1 VICYS
6 LVLRRY
12 LFKAKTMNPAKL
24 IEKAKTSSFY
34 LWLLNW
40 SFDRMIPFN
49 RPHGFKITEIGSHH
63 VKTRLP
69 YKTKNL
75 NHLKG
80 LHACALATLTEITG
94 GFIFVTQLDPSRY
107 RIILKKLEV
116 DYLYQGK
123 TDATAEFRI
132 SETWMEE
139 NVIAPLRTAASVE
152 VISAVNIQDEKGNK
166 LTQGRATWQIK
177 SWDKVKT
184 KA

>member
-1 VICYS
+1 
-6 LVLRRY
+6 
-12 LFKAKTMNPAKL
+12 MNPAKL

-49 RPHGFKITEIGSHH
+49 RPHGFRIIEIGDYH
-63 VKTRLP
+63 VRTHLP

-94 GFIFVTQLDPSRY
+94 GFIFVTQLDPGKY

-123 TDATAEFRI
+123 TNAFAEFRI
-132 SETWMEE
+132 SDRWMAEK
-139 NVIAPLRTAASVE
+139 VITPLTSAPSVE
-152 VISAVNIQDEKGNK
+152 VVSEVNITDEKGNQ

-177 SWDKVKT
+177 GWDKVKT
-184 KA
+184 KT

>member
-1 VICYS
+1 
-6 LVLRRY
+6 
-12 LFKAKTMNPAKL
+12 MNPAKL

-34 LWLLNW
+34 LWLLNQ

-49 RPHGFKITEIGSHH
+49 RPHGFRITEIGQNH
-63 VKTRLP
+63 VRTRLP

-94 GFIFVTQLDPSRY
+94 GFIFVTWLDPGKY

-123 TDATAEFRI
+123 TNAFAEFRI
-132 SETWMEE
+132 SDTWMAD
-139 NVIAPLRTAASVE
+139 NVINPLQSAASVE
-152 VISAVNIQDEKGNK
+152 VVSAVNIFDEIGNQ
-166 LTQGRATWQIK
+166 LTEGRATWQIK
-177 SWDKVKT
+177 GWDKVKT
-184 KA
+184 KT

>member
-1 VICYS
+1 
-6 LVLRRY
+6 
-12 LFKAKTMNPAKL
+12 MNPAKL

-34 LWLLNW
+34 LWLLNK

-49 RPHGFKITEIGSHH
+49 RPHGFRIIEIGAYH
-63 VKTRLP
+63 VRTRLP

-94 GFIFVTQLDPSRY
+94 GLIFVTQLDPEKY

-116 DYLYQGK
+116 EYKYQGK
-123 TDATAEFRI
+123 TSAFGEFRI
-132 SETWMEE
+132 TDSWMAEK
-139 NVIAPLRTAASVE
+139 VINPLKTAESVE
-152 VISAVNIQDEKGNK
+152 VVSEVNIVDEKGNQ

-177 SWDKVKT
+177 GWDKVKT
-184 KA
+184 KT

>member
-1 VICYS
+1 
-6 LVLRRY
+6 
-12 LFKAKTMNPAKL
+12 MNPAKL

-34 LWLLNW
+34 LRILNW

-49 RPHGFKITEIGSHH
+49 RPHGFRIIEIGNHH
-63 VKTRLP
+63 VRTKLP

-94 GFIFVTQLDPSRY
+94 GFIFVTQLDPKKY

-123 TDATAEFRI
+123 TDAFGEFRI
-132 SETWMEE
+132 TDRWMNEKVIDPLKTSE
-139 NVIAPLRTAASVE
+139 SVE
-152 VISAVNIQDEKGNK
+152 VISEVNIQDEKGNQ

-177 SWDKVKT
+177 RWDKVKT

>member
-1 VICYS
+1 
-6 LVLRRY
+6 
-12 LFKAKTMNPAKL
+12 MNPAKL

-34 LWLLNW
+34 LWLLNR
-40 SFDRMIPFN
+40 SLDSMVPFN
-49 RPHGFKITEIGSHH
+49 RPHSFRITEISDCH
-63 VKTRLP
+63 VRTRLP

-80 LHACALATLTEITG
+80 LHACALATLTEITA
-94 GFIFVTQLDPSRY
+94 GFIFVTQLDPRKY

-123 TDATAEFRI
+123 TDAFGEFRI
-132 SETWMEE
+132 SDTWMAEK
-139 NVIAPLRTAASVE
+139 VINPLKSTESVE
-152 VISAVNIQDEKGNK
+152 VISAVSIKDENGNQ

-177 SWDKVKT
+177 RWDKVKT

>member
-1 VICYS
+1 
-6 LVLRRY
+6 
-12 LFKAKTMNPAKL
+12 MNPAKL

-34 LWLLNW
+34 LWLLNQ

-49 RPHGFKITEIGSHH
+49 RPHGFRIIEIGDYH
-63 VKTRLP
+63 VRTRLP

-94 GFIFVTQLDPSRY
+94 GFIFVTQLDPGKY

-123 TDATAEFRI
+123 TDALAEFRI
-132 SETWMEE
+132 TNAWMNER
-139 NVIAPLRTAASVE
+139 VITPLRSAESVE
-152 VISAVNIQDEKGNK
+152 VVSEVNIEDIKGNR

-177 SWDKVKT
+177 GWDKVKT

>member
-1 VICYS
+1 
-6 LVLRRY
+6 
-12 LFKAKTMNPAKL
+12 MNPAKL

-34 LWLLNW
+34 LWLLNK

-49 RPHGFKITEIGSHH
+49 RPHGFRIIEIGDYH
-63 VKTRLP
+63 VRTRLP

-94 GFIFVTQLDPSRY
+94 GFIFVTQLDPGKY

-123 TDATAEFRI
+123 THAFAEFRI
-132 SETWMEE
+132 TDTWMMEK
-139 NVIAPLRTAASVE
+139 VITPLLSAASVE
-152 VISAVNIQDEKGNK
+152 VVSEVAIVDEKGNQ

-177 SWDKVKT
+177 GWDKVKT
-184 KA
+184 KT